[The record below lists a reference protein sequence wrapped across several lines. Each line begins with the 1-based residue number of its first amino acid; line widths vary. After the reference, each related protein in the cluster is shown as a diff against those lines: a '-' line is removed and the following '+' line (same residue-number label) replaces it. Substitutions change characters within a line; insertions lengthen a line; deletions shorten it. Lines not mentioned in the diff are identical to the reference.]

1 MAAAFSPIMIVGA
14 RVQAFNAAFAK
25 ISLPHRCRAVNR
37 YLSRP
42 ASSYDSPLEGD
53 GFEPAVPL
61 KRHRFRATAPGLPPA
76 CRPSARNM
84 ATASLSLPFSK
95 AGIVLV
101 CY

>member
-1 MAAAFSPIMIVGA
+1 L
-14 RVQAFNAAFAK
+14 N
-25 ISLPHRCRAVNR
+25 
-37 YLSRP
+37 
-42 ASSYDSPLEGD
+42 DSPLEGD

-61 KRHRFRATAPGLPPA
+61 KRHRFRATATGLPPA